1 MDCRLGVALAFRRG
15 RDSGTLPVMVAGAR
29 DNDRRVLLFGTQS
42 YAYLQEAMCALD
54 GFDRGDVLIRTFP
67 DGERYQRIVD
77 EVVGRDVAIVGGTVS
92 DTDTLELYDLACS
105 IASYG
110 ARTLTILIPYFGY
123 STMER
128 AVMPREVVTA
138 KTRARLLSGLP
149 HASDGTRVVMLD
161 LHSEGIPHY
170 FEGDVRPVHLYAKS
184 IILSAARRLGGASF
198 VLGSTDA
205 GRAKWVESLAN
216 ELGVAAGFIMK
227 RRLSGERTEV
237 VALSA
242 DVCGARVVIYDD
254 MIRTGGSLVSAAAA
268 YRSAGATSV
277 SVVATHGV
285 FPSGAIDKLR
295 ASGAIEAI
303 VCTDSHPAS
312 FAASGT
318 HGDFLRIESV
328 APLLV
333 EYLRR

>member
-1 MDCRLGVALAFRRG
+1 MADSVSARRQK
-15 RDSGTLPVMVAGAR
+15 LV
-29 DNDRRVLLFGTQS
+29 FGTHA
-42 YAYLQEAMCALD
+42 YAYLQDAICA
-54 GFDRGDVLIRTFP
+54 RGLFEKGEVHQRIFP
-67 DGERYQRIVD
+67 DGERYQRIVN
-77 EVVGRDVAIVGGTVS
+77 EVAGRDVVIVGGTIS
-92 DTDTLELYDLACS
+92 DSDTLELYDLACS
-105 IASYG
+105 IAAYG

-138 KTRARLLSGLP
+138 KTRARLLSALP

-184 IILSAARRLGGASF
+184 IILNAARELGGDAF

-216 ELGVAAGFIMK
+216 ELGVSAGFILK

-242 DVCGARVVIYDD
+242 DVRGARVVIYDD
-254 MIRTGGSLVSAAAA
+254 MIRTGGSLINAAEA
-268 YRSAGATSV
+268 YKSAGATSV
-277 SVVATHGV
+277 SVVTTHGV
-285 FPSGAIDKLR
+285 FPGGAIDKLR
-295 ASGAIEAI
+295 ASGVISRI
-303 VCTDSHPAS
+303 VCTDSHPAAH
-312 FAASGT
+312 AAIAT
-318 HGDFLRIESV
+318 HGDFVKVESI
-328 APLLV
+328 AELLV
-333 EYLRR
+333 GYLGE

>member
-1 MDCRLGVALAFRRG
+1 MTDTRA
-15 RDSGTLPVMVAGAR
+15 PAR
-29 DNDRRVLLFGTQS
+29 PKLVFGTHS
-42 YAYLQEAMCALD
+42 YAYLQQSLCALG
-54 GFDRGDVLIRTFP
+54 GFDVGHVDQRTFP

-77 EVVGRDVAIVGGTVS
+77 EVAGRDVVIVGGTIS

-105 IASYG
+105 LAAYG

-138 KTRARLLSGLP
+138 KTRARLLSALP

-161 LHSEGIPHY
+161 LHAEGIPHY
-170 FEGDVRPVHLYAKS
+170 FEGDVRPVHLYAKT
-184 IILSAARRLGGASF
+184 IILSAARALGGESF

-216 ELGVAAGFIMK
+216 ELGVSAGFILK
-227 RRLSGERTEV
+227 RRISGERTEV

-242 DVCGARVVIYDD
+242 DVRGARVVIYDD
-254 MIRTGGSLVSAAAA
+254 MIRTGGSLINAAEA

-277 SVVATHGV
+277 SVVTTHGV
-285 FPSGAIDKLR
+285 FPGGAIDKLR
-295 ASGAIEAI
+295 ASGVIEAI
-303 VCTDSHPAS
+303 VCTDSHPAAH
-312 FAASGT
+312 AAIAT
-318 HGDFLRIESV
+318 HGDFVKVESI

-333 EYLRR
+333 AYLAE